1 MKRRFAL
8 SVAVAALVSPALG
21 QELPANILS
30 ATLREGW
37 RTEAGTQMAA
47 LELKLAPGWKTYWR
61 APGEAGIPPEF
72 DWAGSSN
79 IRSVAFHWPRP
90 EVFDLNGM
98 RTFGYHEAL
107 VLPVE
112 FSPVDAG
119 RPIAVR
125 ARIDLGV
132 CNQICVPVTV
142 SVAGELLPGAA
153 PDPVIGAAL
162 ADLPEPAAAAGLSAA
177 RCAAEPIRDGVRLT
191 SRLDMPPIGPEE
203 VAVVELSDRTVWVS
217 PAETRRR
224 GGELSATADLVPS
237 DAKPFALDRS
247 SVRITVF
254 GAAGR
259 VVEVKGCT
267 G

>member
-1 MKRRFAL
+1 M
-8 SVAVAALVSPALG
+8 G
-21 QELPANILS
+21 QEMPANILS

-47 LELKLAPGWKTYWR
+47 LELRLAPGWKTYWR
-61 APGEAGIPPEF
+61 APGEAGIPPQF
-72 DWAGSSN
+72 DWSESEN
-79 IRSVAFHWPRP
+79 IRAVAFHWPKP

-112 FSPVDAG
+112 FSAADAG
-119 RPIAVR
+119 RPIAVK

-132 CNQICVPVTV
+132 CNEICVPVTV
-142 SVAGELLPGAA
+142 SVAGELSPGAA

-162 ADLPEPAAAAGLSAA
+162 ARMPEPAARAGLRAA
-177 RCAAEPIRDGVRLT
+177 RCEAEPIRDGLRLT
-191 SRLDMPPIGPEE
+191 SRLAMPPLGPDE

-217 PAETRRR
+217 PAETRRE

-247 SVRITVF
+247 AVRITVF

-259 VVEVKGCT
+259 VVEVEGCT